1 MSYENMESSEIF
13 RKYGYSS
20 DSLRMLESEEGQINA
35 VFACFG
41 SAAQHGQYYEKALS
55 EFLATI
61 NRILAPSTPLKEL
74 KTAESQLNKKTIGQL
89 LKIMNKHVKTDAQWV
104 TDSWIKA
111 LEGRNFLIHRY
122 FLEREDK
129 FKTQAGRMAMLKELL
144 TIETQLKEA
153 TDLVNG
159 MRVAVVDQ
167 VSSNDTE
174 KRENGSTLFTIEIS
188 QYENRD

>member
-89 LKIMNKHVKTDAQWV
+89 LKIMNKHVKTDALWV
-104 TDSWIKA
+104 TDAWIKA

-122 FLEREDK
+122 FLEREDR
-129 FKTQAGRMAMLKELL
+129 FKTKAGRMAMLKELL

-174 KRENGSTLFTIEIS
+174 KREN
-188 QYENRD
+188 